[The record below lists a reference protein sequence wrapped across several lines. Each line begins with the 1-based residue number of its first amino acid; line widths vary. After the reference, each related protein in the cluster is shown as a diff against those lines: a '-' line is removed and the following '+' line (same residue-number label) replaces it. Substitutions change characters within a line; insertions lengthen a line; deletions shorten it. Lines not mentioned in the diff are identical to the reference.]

1 VNFENPAFIAPAD
14 ALASQTGVVVY
25 GAGPVGRSVARALV
39 DRSVLVRAILDRRA
53 ASLAPVAGLPV
64 EAPDAEAARRLRGI
78 PLVLAIFNREVDVL
92 ALARS
97 LEETG
102 FGPFVSF
109 VALHAHL
116 GGQLPDR
123 FWLARVDEGA
133 AACDEARAARGL
145 FADDASRSLFD
156 ALIAFRRTGNY
167 CFLPA
172 PTPDCIYL
180 PDDVPGWL
188 RKKPVRLLDG
198 GAYDGDTLERFRRA
212 GVVVSAAACFEPDP
226 ETFARLVAATRCRE
240 EIELLLWPCAL
251 AASSGRLRFSG
262 GLGESSRV
270 ESAGEMEV
278 PCVAADE
285 VLSRFAPTLVK
296 LDVEGAEEGAL
307 AGMTRTLE
315 LHRPDLAVSVYHLPA
330 HLWALPMQVAGLRAG
345 YRLFLRA
352 HGYGG
357 FDVVLYAVA

>member
-1 VNFENPAFIAPAD
+1 MEMTDRAFVTPAA
-14 ALASQTGVVVY
+14 ALGLDCGVAVY
-25 GAGPVGRSVARALV
+25 GAGPAGRDACAALSGAGITIRAV
-39 DRSVLVRAILDRRA
+39 LDRRA
-53 ASLAPVAGLPV
+53 AFLPPVLGVPV
-64 EAPDAEAARRLRGI
+64 GVPDPEVARRLHGV

-97 LEETG
+97 LQETG

-109 VALHAHL
+109 VALHTHL
-116 GGQLPDR
+116 GQIPDR
-123 FWLARVDEGA
+123 FWLARFDEGA
-133 AACDEARAARGL
+133 AAREEAETARGL
-145 FADDASRSLFD
+145 FADDASQSLFD
-156 ALIAFRRTGNY
+156 ALLAFRRTGDY

-212 GVVVSAAACFEPDP
+212 GVAVSAAACFEPDP
-226 ETFARLVAATRCRE
+226 ETFPRLAAATRCHE

-270 ESAGEMEV
+270 DAAGEMDV
-278 PCVAADE
+278 PCVAVDE
-285 VLSRFAPTLVK
+285 VIPRFAPTLVK
-296 LDVEGAEEGAL
+296 LDVEGAEEEAL

-315 LHRPDLAVSVYHLPA
+315 RHQPDLAVSVYHLPN
-330 HLWALPMQVAGLRAG
+330 HLWALPSRIAALGLG
-345 YRLFLRA
+345 YRLYLRS
-352 HGYGG
+352 HGHCG
-357 FDVVLYAVA
+357 FDVVLYGVA